1 MSKSDDRATESG
13 RILGRI
19 ERETAAGD
27 LTPGGPRERAADD
40 GDWIE
45 NIGTR
50 IGRTLGLVIA
60 AGLTTWIVLYALN
73 LI

>member
-1 MSKSDDRATESG
+1 MADRDERAGESG

-27 LTPGGPRERAADD
+27 VTPGKSRSTPGDD
-40 GDWIE
+40 DWIE
-45 NIGTR
+45 AVGTR
-50 IGRTLGLVIA
+50 IGRTLGLIIA
-60 AGLTTWIVLYALN
+60 AGLTTWIVLYALS